1 MTIKGI
7 DDIEK
12 ERNERAKEKVAQD
25 TSEVMDKILDNLG
38 DTLKRKK
45 IERQKKKTFWKR
57 LFGLI
62 GVIILIIIA
71 ADILLGS
78 IWLLRFFIKSLVYG

>member
-78 IWLLRFFIKSLVYG
+78 IWLLRFFIKSLIYG